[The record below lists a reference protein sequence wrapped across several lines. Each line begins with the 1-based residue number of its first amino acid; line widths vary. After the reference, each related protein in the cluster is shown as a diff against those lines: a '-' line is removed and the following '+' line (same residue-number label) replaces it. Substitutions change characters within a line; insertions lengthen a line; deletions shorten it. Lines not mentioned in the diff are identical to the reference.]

1 MKNIYTVFTGI
12 SLMVG
17 LSNQHAQAQGLQG
30 IVVEKYYVS
39 DAADSIDAADNFAT
53 YPLHVGS
60 TTYRV
65 YADLNDG
72 YSFIQMFGNGS
83 HPLEIHTT
91 TSFFNDPNYGVAV
104 YQGTSVNNT
113 KKNTQ
118 MIDTYLT
125 VGGVAATKMG
135 VLKTE
140 DTDGTIGNNDGLIAN
155 VTPAMGLPVTG
166 TDAADG
172 MMPGM
177 PINPNVLGISSE
189 LDLFDQTPGSDFV
202 TTNGTIAALGGVTG
216 VTASNMVLLGQF
228 TTDGIFSF
236 KLNLQLGTPQI
247 GGSEIFVAENPATG
261 ELTDSTLIYESTPEE
276 PNGISYIGQKN
287 SLSIFPNPATEF
299 VVLKN
304 NMKQAIGQISVFNTI
319 GSLVLSETTQQ
330 STQTLNVAQ
339 LSAGLYTVNINND
352 GHIQKL
358 SFIKK

>member
-1 MKNIYTVFTGI
+1 MKNIYTVLAGI
-12 SLMVG
+12 G
-17 LSNQHAQAQGLQG
+17 LLTALPIQKTQAQGLQG
-30 IVVEKYYVS
+30 IVVEKYYIS

-53 YPLHVGS
+53 YPLRVGS

-65 YADLNDG
+65 YADLQDG
-72 YSFIQMFGNGS
+72 YNFIQMFGNAN
-83 HPLEIHTT
+83 HPMEIHTT

-135 VLKTE
+135 VLKSE

-155 VTPAMGLPVTG
+155 FSPAMGLPVTG
-166 TDAADG
+166 TDGVDG
-172 MMPGM
+172 MMPGT

-202 TTNGTIAALGGVTG
+202 ITNGTIAALGGVTG
-216 VTASNMVLLGQF
+216 VTSSNMVLLGQF

-236 KLNLQLGTPQI
+236 KLNVQLGTPQI
-247 GGSEIFVAENPATG
+247 GGSEIYVADNPLTG

-276 PNGISYIGQKN
+276 PNGITYFN
-287 SLSIFPNPATEF
+287 ENFNLALYPNPATESI
-299 VVLKN
+299 VIKN
-304 NMKQAIGQISVFNTI
+304 NNKQTIGEMSVYNAIGN
-319 GSLVLSETTQQ
+319 LVHQEMAQQ
-330 STQTLNVAQ
+330 AQVNLNIADW
-339 LSAGLYTVNINND
+339 ATGLYTVCISHN
-352 GHIQKL
+352 GQIQKL

>member
-1 MKNIYTVFTGI
+1 MKNIYTVFTGL

-17 LSNQHAQAQGLQG
+17 LTHQHAQAQGLQG
-30 IVVEKYYVS
+30 IVVEKYYIS

-65 YADLNDG
+65 YADLQDG
-72 YSFIQMFGNGS
+72 YNFIQMFGNAS

-118 MIDTYLT
+118 LIDTYLT

-140 DTDGTIGNNDGLIAN
+140 DTDGTIGNIDGLITN
-155 VTPAMGLPVTG
+155 ITPIMGLPVTG

-172 MMPGM
+172 MMPGT

-236 KLNLQLGTPQI
+236 KLNLQLGTPQV
-247 GGSEIFVAENPATG
+247 GGSEIFVAENPETG
-261 ELTDSTLIYESTPEE
+261 ELTDSTLIYESTPDQ
-276 PNGISYIGQKN
+276 PNGISYIGQRN
-287 SLSIFPNPATEF
+287 SMSLFPNPATEF

-304 NMKQAIGQISVFNTI
+304 NMKQAIGQISVYNTT
-319 GSLVLSETTQQ
+319 GSLVLSEYTQQ
-330 STQTLNVAQ
+330 SNLTLNVAQ
-339 LSAGLYTVNINND
+339 LAAGLYTININND

>member
-1 MKNIYTVFTGI
+1 MKNIYTVFTGL

-30 IVVEKYYVS
+30 IVVEKYYIS

-65 YADLNDG
+65 YADLQDG
-72 YSFIQMFGNGS
+72 YSFIQMFGNAA

-118 MIDTYLT
+118 LIDTYLT

-166 TDAADG
+166 ADAADG
-172 MMPGM
+172 MMPGT
-177 PINPNVLGISSE
+177 PINPNILGISSE

-236 KLNLQLGTPQI
+236 KLNLQLGTPQV
-247 GGSEIFVAENPATG
+247 GGSEIFVAENPENG
-261 ELTDSTLIYESTPEE
+261 ELTDSTLTYESTPEE
-276 PNGISYIGQKN
+276 PNGISYIGHRN
-287 SLSIFPNPATEF
+287 SMSIFPNPATEF
-299 VVLKN
+299 VVIKN
-304 NMKQAIGQISVFNTI
+304 NMKQSIGQISVYNST
-319 GSLVLSETTQQ
+319 GSLVLSDTTQQ
-330 STQTLNVAQ
+330 SNLTLNVAQ
-339 LSAGLYTVNINND
+339 LAAGLYTVNINND
-352 GHIQKL
+352 GQILKT

>member
-1 MKNIYTVFTGI
+1 MKNIYSIFTGL
-12 SLMVG
+12 SLMAVV
-17 LSNQHAQAQGLQG
+17 SNQQVQAQGLQG

-65 YADLNDG
+65 YADLQDG
-72 YSFIQMFGNGS
+72 YSFIQMFGNAA

-91 TSFFNDPNYGVAV
+91 TAFFNDPNYGVAV

-155 VTPAMGLPVTG
+155 VTTAMGLPVTG
-166 TDAADG
+166 TDGVDG
-172 MMPGM
+172 MMPGT
-177 PINPNVLGISSE
+177 PINPNILGISSE

-202 TTNGTIAALGGVTG
+202 TNNGTIAALGGVTG
-216 VTASNMVLLGQF
+216 VTASNMVLIGQF

-236 KLNLQLGTPQI
+236 KLNLQLGTPQV
-247 GGSEIFVAENPATG
+247 GGSEIFVAENPENG

-276 PNGISYIGQKN
+276 PNGISYIGQRN
-287 SLSIFPNPATEF
+287 SMSIFPNPATDF
-299 VVLKN
+299 VVIKN
-304 NMKQAIGQISVFNTI
+304 NMKQSIGQISVYNTT
-319 GSLVLSETTQQ
+319 GSLVLSENTQQ
-330 STQTLNVAQ
+330 SNVSLNVAQ
-339 LSAGLYTVNINND
+339 LATGLYTVNINND
-352 GHIQKL
+352 GQIQKL

>member
-1 MKNIYTVFTGI
+1 MKNIYSIFTGL
-12 SLMVG
+12 SLMAVV
-17 LSNQHAQAQGLQG
+17 STQQVQAQGLQG

-65 YADLNDG
+65 YADLQDG
-72 YSFIQMFGNGS
+72 YRFSLMFGNAS
-83 HPLEIHTT
+83 HPLEFHTT
-91 TSFFNDPNYGVAV
+91 TAFFNDPNYGVPK
-104 YQGTSVNNT
+104 YQATSVNNT

-155 VTPAMGLPVTG
+155 VTSSMGLPVTG
-166 TDAADG
+166 TDGVDG
-172 MMPGM
+172 MMPGT
-177 PINPNVLGISSE
+177 PVISS
-189 LDLFDQTPGSDFV
+189 DLGFGSEFDIFDQTPGSDFV
-202 TTNGTIAALGGVTG
+202 TTGGAISALGGVAG

-236 KLNLQLGTPQI
+236 KLNLQLLTPQV
-247 GGSEIFVAENPATG
+247 GGSENYVADNPENG

-276 PNGISYIGQKN
+276 PNGISYIGQRN
-287 SLSIFPNPATEF
+287 SMSVFPNPATDF
-299 VVLKN
+299 VVIKN
-304 NMKQAIGQISVFNTI
+304 NMKQAIGKISVYNTT
-319 GSLVLSETTQQ
+319 GSLVLSENTQQ
-330 STQTLNVAQ
+330 SNVSLNVAQ
-339 LSAGLYTVNINND
+339 LAAGLYTVNINND
-352 GHIQKL
+352 GQIQKL